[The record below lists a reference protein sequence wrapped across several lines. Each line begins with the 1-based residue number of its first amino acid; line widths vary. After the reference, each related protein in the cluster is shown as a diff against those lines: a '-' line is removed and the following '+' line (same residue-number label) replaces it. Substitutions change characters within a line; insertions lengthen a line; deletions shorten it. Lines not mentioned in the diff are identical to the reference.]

1 MAEDD
6 IAVIIFIIF
15 EFIVIRILNYLDFV
29 ETRKIFCEGK
39 IRNKKC
45 TKPCVVY
52 KNTCKYA
59 KKGRRK

>member
-15 EFIVIRILNYLDFV
+15 EFIVVGILNYLDFV
-29 ETRKIFCEGK
+29 NTRKIFCEEE

-45 TKPCVVY
+45 TKSCVY

>member
-1 MAEDD
+1 MAEDN

-15 EFIVIRILNYLDFV
+15 EFTVVGILNYLDFIN
-29 ETRKIFCEGK
+29 TRKLFCKEE
-39 IRNKKC
+39 IRNRKC
-45 TKPCVVY
+45 IKSCVY

>member
-1 MAEDD
+1 MAENN

-15 EFIVIRILNYLDFV
+15 EFIVVGIFNYLDFIS
-29 ETRKIFCEGK
+29 TRKFFCEEE

-45 TKPCVVY
+45 TKSCVY

>member
-1 MAEDD
+1 MAENN
-6 IAVIIFIIF
+6 IVVIIFIIF
-15 EFIVIRILNYLDFV
+15 EFIVVGILNYLDFV
-29 ETRKIFCEGK
+29 NTRKIFCEEK

-52 KNTCKYA
+52 KNICKYA